1 MFSTLRRRKK
11 GWLQIMDVRLI
22 RFFKFTFYSGVLKF
36 ENTVLTKF
44 VEVWNLEEIYGHA
57 CLPFYFLNPLTAE
70 WVLRAL
76 IDFLTPDDF
85 TRQWGTPWQEKG

>member
-11 GWLQIMDVRLI
+11 GWLQIMDVKLI
-22 RFFKFTFYSGVLKF
+22 RFFKFAFYSGVLKF

-57 CLPFYFLNPLTAE
+57 CLAFYFLNPLTAE